1 MRTAFSLALCPAGA
15 AAAAAITALPGSTPQ
30 EAPAGIPFPNQIAV
44 LATDANGNPQR
55 GVSVGFNLPLFNGP
69 QMDANPAA
77 FSCFPDLGLNCY
89 AVTDSNGVAI
99 LPGFYGN
106 GVHEYLVYVG
116 GTALSPPSHQ
126 PTRRPFQFLPDMGWS
141 GAGENGL
148 GMSVV
153 EHGAQPFHVI
163 YGY

>member
-1 MRTAFSLALCPAGA
+1 MRTAFSLALCLACA
-15 AAAAAITALPGSTPQ
+15 AASAAITVLPGSTPQ

-116 GTALSPPSHQ
+116 GAAVSL
-126 PTRRPFQFLPDMGWS
+126 PTFNDTGGPFKSLQGTWWA
-141 GAGENGL
+141 GAG
-148 GMSVV
+148 
-153 EHGAQPFHVI
+153 
-163 YGY
+163 

>member
-1 MRTAFSLALCPAGA
+1 MRTAFSLALCLACA
-15 AAAAAITALPGSTPQ
+15 AASAAITVLPGSTPQ

-99 LPGFYGN
+99 LPGVYGN
-106 GVHEYLVYVG
+106 GVHEDLGYVG
-116 GTALSPPSHQ
+116 GAVVTLATHNGTPGPFNAV
-126 PTRRPFQFLPDMGWS
+126 PGMERAGARR
-141 GAGENGL
+141 
-148 GMSVV
+148 
-153 EHGAQPFHVI
+153 
-163 YGY
+163 

>member
-1 MRTAFSLALCPAGA
+1 MRTAFSLALCPGCGA
-15 AAAAAITALPGSTPQ
+15 AWAAITVLPGSPPH
-30 EAPAGIPFPNQIAV
+30 EASAGIRFPNKIAV
-44 LATDANGNPQR
+44 LATDANGTPQR

-116 GTALSPPSHQ
+116 GTALSLATYNG
-126 PTRRPFQFLPDMGWS
+126 TRGPFKSFEDMW
-141 GAGENGL
+141 GAGGGGNGW
-148 GMSVV
+148 GVSGF
-153 EHGAQPFHVI
+153 EHGAQLFNVI
-163 YGY
+163 

>member
-1 MRTAFSLALCPAGA
+1 MRTAFSLALCLACA
-15 AAAAAITALPGSTPQ
+15 AASAAITVLPGSTPQ

-106 GVHEYLVYVG
+106 GVHEYLVYVAR
-116 GTALSPPSHQ
+116 TPLTLAPAT
-126 PTRRPFQFLPDMGWS
+126 PTRVPRPTRPRWAPCLRPARRLPWPPRGRGWLP
-141 GAGENGL
+141 GL
-148 GMSVV
+148 PR
-153 EHGAQPFHVI
+153 AA
-163 YGY
+163 

>member
-1 MRTAFSLALCPAGA
+1 MRTAFSLALCWACEA
-15 AAAAAITALPGSTPQ
+15 AAPAITVLPGSTPQ
-30 EAPAGIPFPNQIAV
+30 EPPAGIPSPNQIAV
-44 LATDANGNPQR
+44 IATDANGNPQR
-55 GVSVGFNLPLFNGP
+55 GVSVAFNLPLFNGP

-116 GTALSPPSHQ
+116 GTALSLATYNG
-126 PTRRPFQFLPDMGWS
+126 TRGPFKSLQDMWWS
-141 GAGENGL
+141 GAVENGW
-148 GMSVV
+148 GGSVV
-153 EHGAQPFHVI
+153 GHGAQRFNVI
-163 YGY
+163 